1 MALQERIARF
11 VRKELETVPVASG
24 FTLRVVDVD
33 GRDNLIKRFGVSKML
48 VDAKSAS
55 EAIAAEVFETS
66 QDVARS
72 MVGLARFRLF
82 AKAKK
87 GEFRSQFPFVVRG
100 SAQVPLS
107 DGGNLPGLVTE
118 SEPATPTG
126 IVGQA
131 MRHNEALMR
140 MMIES
145 MGAMTEGLRQENDA
159 LRVRVSKAEEVWLEG
174 RMKLEELLDRSVSR
188 KIQEA
193 KELAGEERK
202 DLILK
207 KLAEEVVPQVGRQ
220 IPGVLQHIGL
230 LPGDAQLPAA
240 QPEEMAELK
249 RELRGILS
257 SLPQDAADKLT
268 TSLPPE
274 KAERLLE
281 LLM

>member
-1 MALQERIARF
+1 MALKERIARF
-11 VRKELETVPVASG
+11 IRKELETVPVATG

-33 GRDNLIKRFGVSKML
+33 GRDNLIKRFPVGRSM
-48 VDAKSAS
+48 VDPKAMS
-55 EAIAAEVFETS
+55 EAIANEVFEVS

-82 AKAKK
+82 AKEKA
-87 GEFRSQFPFVVRG
+87 GEFRAQFPFVVRG

-107 DGGNLPGLVTE
+107 DGGPVPGLVTE

-145 MGAMTEGLRQENDA
+145 MGAMTEGLRQENEA
-159 LRVRVSKAEEVWLEG
+159 LRARVVKAEEVWLEG

-188 KIQEA
+188 KIQES

-202 DLILK
+202 DLLLR

-230 LPGDAQLPAA
+230 LPGAAELPPA
-240 QPEEMAELK
+240 QPEEIAELK
-249 RELRGILS
+249 KELRGILS